1 MSIVIASFP
10 TPNITLAA
18 DALMLMS
25 IWKPVLLFAP
35 FIGWAWMISTHLDK
49 HAQRFFL
56 GQENWNAIHLG
67 FAFAAL
73 ALIVLLPV
81 GGIAGFAAAFVG
93 SIILLGLDI
102 LIFVSITNKDERV
115 PESEK
120 MNMNMKDMSE
130 ARDAKKAAKLIGAS
144 ELMIVGAN
152 KMTVQAPPKDT
163 PELGIRVGAEQVV
176 LKGFES
182 RASQIDILPANES
195 TYAASYLVDGVRQA
209 GDPISAADAVQII
222 DFWKKCAGLDTKDRR
237 RKLSGEVSISGDA
250 ISGATLKL
258 NTSGS
263 KSGMRLSLIFN
274 PAEAVRRKVTDLGL
288 LDPQLELLKEWAT
301 ELESVGGVVLL
312 SAPADNGRT
321 TMSYSIMNIH
331 DAYTS
336 NIQSI
341 EYEIEDALE
350 GIKQIEWDA
359 SAEGPDFATTVRST
373 LRRDPDI
380 VTICDL
386 PDVETAQNIA
396 NSDLERSRVYLCLR
410 TDAALKAVQ
419 TYVQAVGDPKLA
431 GKGIRGVVA
440 CKLVRV
446 LCGNCKV
453 PYQPTGEMLKKLG
466 LPEGKVGELF
476 KKGGQV
482 LVRNKPEVCSVCGG
496 VGYSGQTGC
505 FGVFRIGDEERALI
519 AEGNWN
525 GLRALMRKGG
535 LPSVQQ
541 SALRKA
547 VMGITSIEEVT
558 RITAPKKSPSK
569 KATAKA

>member
-1 MSIVIASFP
+1 MSIVIASDP
-10 TPNITLAA
+10 SLTLAA

-25 IWKPVLLFAP
+25 IWKPVFLFVP
-35 FIGWAWMISTHLDK
+35 FVAWAWMISTHLDK

-56 GQENWNAIHLG
+56 GREKWNALHLG
-67 FAFAAL
+67 FGIAAL
-73 ALIVLLPV
+73 LLVVLLPV

-93 SIILLGLDI
+93 SAILLGLDI
-102 LIFVSITNKDERV
+102 LLFVSVTNKDERI
-115 PESEK
+115 PESQK
-120 MNMNMKDMSE
+120 LKFSAKDMSE
-130 ARDAKKAAKLIGAS
+130 SRDAKKAAKLIGSS
-144 ELMIVGAN
+144 ELNIVGAN
-152 KMTVQAPPKDT
+152 KMTVNAPPKDT
-163 PELGIRVGAEQVV
+163 PELGIRVAAESIVI
-176 LKGFES
+176 KGFEAH
-182 RASQIDILPANES
+182 ASQIDILPANES

-209 GDPISAADAVQII
+209 GDPIAAADAVQII
-222 DFWKKCAGLDTKDRR
+222 DFWKKCAGLDTNDRR
-237 RKLSGEVSISGDA
+237 RKLTGEVSVSGDLT
-250 ISGATLKL
+250 SGASIKL

-263 KSGMRLSLIFN
+263 KGGMRLSLIFN
-274 PAEAVRRKVTDLGL
+274 PAQAVRRKVKDLGL
-288 LDPQLELLKEWAT
+288 LEPQLEMLKSWAT
-301 ELESVGGVVLL
+301 DIDHAGGVVLL

-321 TMSYSIMNIH
+321 TMSYSFMRLH

-350 GIKQIEWDA
+350 GIKQIEWD
-359 SAEGPDFATTVRST
+359 SAVEGPDFSTTVRST

-380 VTICDL
+380 VMVCDL

-396 NSDLERSRVYLCLR
+396 NSDVERTRIYLTLR
-410 TDAALKAVQ
+410 TDAALKAIQ

-431 GKGIRGVVA
+431 ANGLRGVVA

-453 PYQPTGEMLKKLG
+453 PYQPTPDMLKKLG

-482 LVRNKPEVCSVCGG
+482 LVRNKPEVCGVCNG

-505 FGVFRIGDEERALI
+505 FGVFPIGDDEKALI
-519 AEGNWN
+519 IEGNWN
-525 GLRALMRKGG
+525 GLRAAMRKQG

-541 SALRKA
+541 SALKKA

-558 RITAPKKSPSK
+558 RITAPKKSSSS